1 MVTAEADHNVA
12 MILPQFASDLSI
24 YDPAMLDKTVS
35 VDVLPSYGKDTVS
48 EENPWW
54 VKNC

>member
-12 MILPQFASDLSI
+12 TILPQFASDLSI

-35 VDVLPSYGKDTVS
+35 VDVLPSCSKDTVS
-48 EENPWW
+48 EDNPW
-54 VKNC
+54 